1 MHSKIVQLSPE
12 IRENNKTKNLPI
24 NPICFPNKTRNL
36 ISDCPSGALP
46 WPGPLIWGLRQ
57 FTADFYGLAPA
68 DSHHESWPTVR
79 SSRTHRSLIRER
91 VYWRKTC
98 VIWSSATFLGAP
110 EVNAWYW
117 VRFDCCNN
125 SCRKVHFNDLFEVRP
140 AGAQILRFF
149 LSPQMNEEKMFL
161 TDWNVTDRWFVL
173 IFYDFSRGGR
183 CSEES

>member
-110 EVNAWYW
+110 EATAGPLGIGCDSIVAIIRAGKCILTICLKC
-117 VRFDCCNN
+117 VLLG
-125 SCRKVHFNDLFEVRP
+125 RKSW
-140 AGAQILRFF
+140 GSFF
-149 LSPQMNEEKMFL
+149 LFK
-161 TDWNVTDRWFVL
+161 
-173 IFYDFSRGGR
+173 
-183 CSEES
+183 